1 MIKIGEYNKLKI
13 AKKVDFG
20 VYLDAGEDG
29 EILMPR
35 KYVPETC
42 EAGDE
47 VDAFIY
53 TDSEDRFVAT
63 TEKPLVYAGGLAAL
77 KVKQI
82 TDFGAFL
89 DWGITKDL
97 LLPFSE
103 QTRSIAEGD
112 VVVVYAY
119 ADNKSRRMAATM
131 KWEKHADY
139 NPDTETI
146 VPGAECEI
154 TVAGQTDIGFKVLV
168 DGRYYGLVY
177 ANEVFSDLKNGETRK
192 AYIRKIREDG
202 KMDISL
208 SPVGFLNKIGGD
220 TDKIVG
226 KLRAAGGFLP
236 TTDKSPAEVI
246 YSTYGISKKS
256 YKQAVGRLYKQHVIE
271 LMPDGIRL
279 VRH

>member
-47 VDAFIY
+47 VDALIY
-53 TDSEDRFVAT
+53 TDSEDRLVAT

-103 QTRSIAEGD
+103 QTRTIAEGD

-226 KLRAAGGFLP
+226 KLQAAGGFLP